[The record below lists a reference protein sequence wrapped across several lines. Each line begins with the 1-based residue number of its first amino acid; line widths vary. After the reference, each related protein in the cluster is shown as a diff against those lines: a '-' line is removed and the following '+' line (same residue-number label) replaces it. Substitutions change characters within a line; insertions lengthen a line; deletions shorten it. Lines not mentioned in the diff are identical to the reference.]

1 MRLIKFCIFLSV
13 FNIFSANNSG
23 LADMVGTKPTDSS
36 TPSQSST
43 TAQASALSETASGIT
58 NPFAH
63 LQNATVSNDKV
74 QSKLDHPITE
84 EKKPVDSVKK
94 EAVKKPEEPKKAEK
108 PKVEKPK
115 EPEQEKAKE
124 KSTKV
129 TGEQKQ
135 QNKEQEERERQEKM
149 RQTQQQEQQQREENQ
164 TKLEQEK
171 RQHAEVLKE
180 AEEQSVQGIIESQL
194 ATIESADEG
203 NWVLKRIWW
212 EQAEDTFG
220 KIIAL
225 NDKIMQLQMQLVND
239 RNEFDKSIDQVFK
252 ELGSE
257 QQEIG
262 DLVNYM
268 FQLSEQVTEDAA
280 DLIQEESEI
289 LNRIEEKKEELKN
302 LQSTLDS
309 LSSNDNL
316 ITESLMQLMNLV
328 SQCREYEQKSWEDFK
343 EIGRV
348 LSDEKAKSLYYQ
360 IEANYKN
367 VDAIYKHINGELS
380 NFIHS
385 TISKI
390 DQDANTIKT
399 IITQLGNDSFN
410 IKNIVEAHKEAIEK
424 KQLEKERKEQEAL
437 KPKKKIEKGFFGN
450 IADWF
455 SATWNSIKKFF
466 GF

>member
-1 MRLIKFCIFLSV
+1 
-13 FNIFSANNSG
+13 
-23 LADMVGTKPTDSS
+23 
-36 TPSQSST
+36 
-43 TAQASALSETASGIT
+43 
-58 NPFAH
+58 
-63 LQNATVSNDKV
+63 
-74 QSKLDHPITE
+74 
-84 EKKPVDSVKK
+84 
-94 EAVKKPEEPKKAEK
+94 
-108 PKVEKPK
+108 
-115 EPEQEKAKE
+115 
-124 KSTKV
+124 
-129 TGEQKQ
+129 
-135 QNKEQEERERQEKM
+135 
-149 RQTQQQEQQQREENQ
+149 
-164 TKLEQEK
+164 
-171 RQHAEVLKE
+171 
-180 AEEQSVQGIIESQL
+180 
-194 ATIESADEG
+194 
-203 NWVLKRIWW
+203 
-212 EQAEDTFG
+212 
-220 KIIAL
+220 
-225 NDKIMQLQMQLVND
+225 MQLQMKLVND
-239 RNEFDKSIDQVFK
+239 RNEFDKSLDQVFK

-257 QQEIG
+257 QQELG

-328 SQCREYEQKSWEDFK
+328 NQCRQYEQTSWKDFK

-437 KPKKKIEKGFFGN
+437 KPKKKIEKGFFGK
-450 IADWF
+450 IANWF
-455 SATWNSIKKFF
+455 SSTWNSIKKFF